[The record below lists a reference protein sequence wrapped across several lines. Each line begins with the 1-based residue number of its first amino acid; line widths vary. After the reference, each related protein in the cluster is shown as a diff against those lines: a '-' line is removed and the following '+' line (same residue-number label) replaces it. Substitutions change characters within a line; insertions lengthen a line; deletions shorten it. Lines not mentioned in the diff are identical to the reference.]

1 MTSQFDRMPDRQ
13 KSESIKWKH
22 YPPDVLP
29 MWVADMDFYSPPAV
43 IDALEARVNHGVFG
57 YAVVP
62 PELKE
67 VIVERLDQRYRWK
80 IIPDDI
86 VFLPGVIAGFN
97 LSARALSE
105 PGGAVLIQ
113 TPVYMPFLDVG
124 ENAGMMQE
132 EMLLYPDSEGRY
144 EIDLDEFSAKVD
156 DHTRMF
162 LLCNPHNPVG
172 RVFMPE
178 ELSRM
183 AEICLRNRAVICSD
197 EIHCDLI
204 FSGHRHTPIASLDP
218 EIAKITITLMAPS
231 KTFNIPG
238 LKCSFAVITNPSLR
252 ERLQQA
258 RRGLVGDVNLLGY
271 HAALAAYRYG
281 DAWLNELLVYLEE
294 NRNFLLDAIRRDFHG
309 MKMFNPEGTYLA
321 WLDCREAGVGE
332 NPYQFFLENAR
343 VGLNDGASFGRG
355 GEGFVRLNF
364 ACPRAL
370 LEQGLARMRSA
381 IEQLHKS

>member
-1 MTSQFDRMPDRQ
+1 
-13 KSESIKWKH
+13 
-22 YPPDVLP
+22 
-29 MWVADMDFYSPPAV
+29 
-43 IDALEARVNHGVFG
+43 
-57 YAVVP
+57 
-62 PELKE
+62 
-67 VIVERLDQRYRWK
+67 
-80 IIPDDI
+80 
-86 VFLPGVIAGFN
+86 
-97 LSARALSE
+97 
-105 PGGAVLIQ
+105 
-113 TPVYMPFLDVG
+113 
-124 ENAGMMQE
+124 
-132 EMLLYPDSEGRY
+132 
-144 EIDLDEFSAKVD
+144 
-156 DHTRMF
+156 
-162 LLCNPHNPVG
+162 
-172 RVFMPE
+172 MPE

-381 IEQLHKS
+381 IEQLHKR